1 MELNKNFKPK
11 YGIEIDIGIG
21 LHIGDCR
28 VGNMGSSDLFD
39 YTIIGD
45 NVNLTSRL
53 EGLTKYYGVKLMIS
67 ESLKHHLEG
76 AYRFQELDRV
86 RVKGKS
92 EPVAIFTVYPGND
105 PMVGDEELAAWQE
118 GLDLYKAREFDRA
131 KEIFSRLAET
141 FEGRKCYR
149 LYVERCE
156 VFIDTP
162 PEADW
167 DGVFTHTSK

>member
-1 MELNKNFKPK
+1 MCFWNAPLDVAGHPDLALKTAFEMLASLVELNKNFKPK

-92 EPVAIFTVYPGND
+92 EPVAIFTVYP
-105 PMVGDEELAAWQE
+105 
-118 GLDLYKAREFDRA
+118 RER
-131 KEIFSRLAET
+131 SH
-141 FEGRKCYR
+141 GRR
-149 LYVERCE
+149 
-156 VFIDTP
+156 
-162 PEADW
+162 
-167 DGVFTHTSK
+167 